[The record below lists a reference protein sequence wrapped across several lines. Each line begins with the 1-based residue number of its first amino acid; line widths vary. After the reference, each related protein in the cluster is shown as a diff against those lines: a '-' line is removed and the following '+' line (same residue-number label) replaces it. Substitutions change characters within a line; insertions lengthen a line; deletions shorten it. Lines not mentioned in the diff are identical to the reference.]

1 MDLSDY
7 TAFFIDSPHTP
18 YTSIPTVHIDQL
30 TDYIHY
36 LLCCKDKSFARCLR
50 KILGFYPRHIALYR
64 EALIHRSVHHYRQ
77 NEKKKDNE
85 RLEYLGD
92 AVIETVVSDILY
104 HHFPGKKEG
113 FLTSVRSKI
122 VQRSSLNRIAKA
134 IGLVELIQSTHI
146 NHTHNSFI
154 SGNAFEALVGAIYL
168 DRGYAHCYRFFEAR
182 IIGIHIDID
191 KVAKEEDNFKSKL
204 IEWCQKMQCSVDFE
218 LVDENTVGTNSPTF
232 RTRVCIEGI
241 EAGRGFGYSKKES
254 QQQAAKEAMRQ
265 IRKKNELYKCII
277 KAHEE
282 KIAPHPIEEEGS
294 TPTCT
299 STPQITE
306 QV

>member
-1 MDLSDY
+1 M
-7 TAFFIDSPHTP
+7 
-18 YTSIPTVHIDQL
+18 HIDQL

-36 LLCCKDKSFARCLR
+36 LLRCKDKTFARCLH
-50 KILGFYPRHIALYR
+50 KILGFYPRNIALYR

-113 FLTSVRSKI
+113 FLTAVRSKI
-122 VQRSSLNRIAKA
+122 VQRSSLNRLAKA

-168 DRGYAHCYRFFEAR
+168 DRGYAHCYRFFTER
-182 IIGIHIDID
+182 IMRSHVDID
-191 KVAKEEDNFKSKL
+191 KVAKEDDNFKSKL
-204 IEWCQKMQCSVDFE
+204 IEWSQKMQYKVEFE
-218 LVDENTVGTNSPTF
+218 LIDENTIGTNSPTF

-254 QQQAAKEAMRQ
+254 QQLASKEAMRQ
-265 IRKKNELYKCII
+265 IRKKTELYKCIVR
-277 KAHEE
+277 AHEVRVAPDSAEE
-282 KIAPHPIEEEGS
+282 KGATES
-294 TPTCT
+294 DATT
-299 STPQITE
+299 TPQITE
-306 QV
+306 